1 MLLKKARKLWIY
13 LFVMLL
19 LEEVTLVMKYG
30 MLVINNFI
38 SQLNG
43 FSQLNGY
50 EKLVLCQAE
59 KRKECE
65 STRSICKNL
74 QEKLGTNDPIPSI
87 QLN

>member
-1 MLLKKARKLWIY
+1 MDIY
-13 LFVMLL
+13 IRYASVGRGDTCD
-19 LEEVTLVMKYG
+19 EVWYVAYK
-30 MLVINNFI
+30 
-38 SQLNG
+38 QLYFTIKWF
-43 FSQLNGY
+43 FSIKWY

-87 QLN
+87 QLI